1 MYFLYKEAMKEEMI
15 GVRLETKLR
24 SIIENIAEQEQRSLS
39 NLVRLIIIDWLKTNK
54 DIDWLKESK
63 K

>member
-1 MYFLYKEAMKEEMI
+1 MKEEMI

-24 SIIENIAEQEQRSLS
+24 SIIENIAEEEQRSLS
-39 NLVRLIIIDWLKTNK
+39 NLVRLIIIDWLKANK
-54 DIDWLKESK
+54 GIDWLKESK